1 MDFEMMYENM
11 LISLCRYALSSEV
24 PALYPTVDLFLAPF
38 LANLAVIVDQTLA
51 DDVNVPESENDTIFL
66 ATFGVLSAIGICF
79 SGLLVGLASAFK
91 LANLGSF
98 LPFSVIC
105 GFFSAVGVLMWTLAV
120 TVDTGGTSISKI
132 ILSGDME
139 VVSNALLHH
148 IPGVVIAAAMK
159 YLGPKNPSYV
169 IVVSVV
175 SIGLFY
181 AIMFAMGLSLEEAK
195 EQGWFW
201 THEELVYQAAEVVP
215 VCFLFSSLVLLFTWP
230 YSHLTSLSATYIRL
244 DSIGGLHLLHLVCY
258 MR

>member
-1 MDFEMMYENM
+1 MMYENM
-11 LISLCRYALSSEV
+11 LISLCRFALSSEV

-38 LANLAVIVDQTLA
+38 LAHLALIVDQTLA

-66 ATFGVLSAIGICF
+66 ATFSVLSAIGICF
-79 SGLLVGLASAFK
+79 SGLLLGLASAFK

-105 GFFSAVGVLMWTLAV
+105 GFFAAVGVLTWTLAV
-120 TVDTGGTSISKI
+120 AVDTGGKSIGTI
-132 ILSGDME
+132 IFSGDME
-139 VVSNALLHH
+139 LVSYALMHH

-159 YLGPKNPSYV
+159 YLGPKHPFYV

-201 THEELVYQAAEVVP
+201 THQELVYQAAEVVP
-215 VCFLFSSLVLLFTWP
+215 VCFLFLLLCVCSLGRTPV
-230 YSHLTSLSATYIRL
+230 
-244 DSIGGLHLLHLVCY
+244 
-258 MR
+258 

>member
-1 MDFEMMYENM
+1 MMYENM
-11 LISLCRYALSSEV
+11 LIYLCRFALSSEV

-38 LANLAVIVDQTLA
+38 LANLALIVDQTLA
-51 DDVNVPESENDTIFL
+51 DDVNVAKSENDTIFL

-79 SGLLVGLASAFK
+79 SGLLLGLASAFK

-98 LPFSVIC
+98 LPFPVIC
-105 GFFSAVGVLMWTLAV
+105 GFFAAVGVLTWTLAF
-120 TVDTGGTSISKI
+120 TVDTGGKSIGTI
-132 ILSGDME
+132 IFSGDME
-139 VVSNALLHH
+139 LVADALMHH
-148 IPGVVIAAAMK
+148 IPSVVIAAAMK
-159 YLGPKNPSYV
+159 YLGPKNPFYV

-201 THEELVYQAAEVVP
+201 THQELVYQAAEVVP
-215 VCFLFSSLVLLFTWP
+215 VCFIFSSLVLSFTWP
-230 YSHLTSLSATYIRL
+230 YSRLTSLSATYVRSDL
-244 DSIGGLHLLHLVCY
+244 TRGLHLLHLVCY